1 MATKTGQLRD
11 LEGRHQQLL
20 RLVELSVTLNSTLD
34 LDELL
39 QLITETATDLLN
51 CEAASILLYDQKN
64 PRLYFAAATGS
75 DPAELAKIPVPMEGS
90 IAGTIFRTNQPMIQ
104 NHVEQDPRHYANV
117 SDQVKFKTRTLL
129 GVPMPIKDRVVGVL
143 EAINK
148 NNDGEFN
155 QSDVAILSVTA
166 AHAAIAIN
174 NARLLQQTKQ
184 ALEKVTE
191 TNSIK
196 SHFLALASHELRT
209 PLGIIIGY
217 ASFLQDEAK
226 GELSDH
232 ANQVLNAAAQMRSIL
247 DQMNNLTLLQ
257 ADEMEMR
264 PMKISIQDILN
275 FACEELMYSIARRN
289 LALTFAFND
298 DPIYVNVD
306 QEKTTLGI
314 REFDEQC
321 HTLFPRGRTDR
332 DRRNPA
338 RRRCYCLGAG
348 QWHRHPRGQ
357 IAKGVRRVL
366 PDRAAQHTSLRRAGN
381 WTHHRKGIVRSAGR
395 KALGRIRRL
404 GQRLNFQSG
413 VANSIT
419 CNKKDLINRAKGCIF
434 IVDTEGDRLMLTK
447 VQKWGNSLAL
457 RIPKAFALDAQ
468 LENDS
473 FVEISIVDGQ
483 IVITPVAAPSW
494 TLEELLAGINKNN
507 IHQEVDTGSAVGN
520 EVW

>member
-1 MATKTGQLRD
+1 MPTKTGQLRD

-39 QLITETATDLLN
+39 QVITETATDLLN
-51 CEAASILLYDQKN
+51 CEAASILLYDEKN

-104 NHVEQDPRHYANV
+104 NNVEQDPRHFANV
-117 SDQVKFKTRTLL
+117 SDQIKFKTRTLL

-148 NNDGEFN
+148 NNDGEFS

-217 ASFLQDEAK
+217 ATFLQEGAK

-232 ANQVLNAAAQMRSIL
+232 ANQVLNAASQMRSIL

-257 ADEMEMR
+257 ADEMEMH
-264 PMKISIQDILN
+264 PTKISIQDILN
-275 FACEELMYSIARRN
+275 SACEELMYSIARRN
-289 LALTFAFND
+289 LELTFAFGD
-298 DPIYVNVD
+298 DPIYINVD
-306 QEKTTLGI
+306 QEKTTLA
-314 REFDEQC
+314 FV
-321 HTLFPRGRTDR
+321 
-332 DRRNPA
+332 N
-338 RRRCYCLGAG
+338 
-348 QWHRHPRGQ
+348 
-357 IAKGVRRVL
+357 
-366 PDRAAQHTSLRRAGN
+366 
-381 WTHHRKGIVRSAGR
+381 
-395 KALGRIRRL
+395 
-404 GQRLNFQSG
+404 
-413 VANSIT
+413 
-419 CNKKDLINRAKGCIF
+419 LINNAIRF
-434 IVDTEGDRLMLTK
+434 SPEG
-447 VQKWGNSLAL
+447 
-457 RIPKAFALDAQ
+457 
-468 LENDS
+468 
-473 FVEISIVDGQ
+473 GQ
-483 IVITPVAAPSW
+483 IVIGATQRGEDVTAWVQDNGIGIPVDK
-494 TLEELLAGINKNN
+494 LQKVFEEFYQIEPPNTRHYGGLGIGLTIAKGLFEVQGGKLWAESEGLGKGSTFKVLLPTA
-507 IHQEVDTGSAVGN
+507 
-520 EVW
+520 